1 MARELLFSVR
11 IEDCVVETKRGH
23 GKGGQNR
30 NKRDTAVRIV
40 HPPSGAV
47 GEAQDERSQLQNKRL
62 AFQRM
67 AQSGKMRAWINL
79 EAWLRE
85 GLPSPEEQVAKAM
98 APENL
103 RVEVKDERG
112 RWTTSEMSAGATASA
127 PYSRTSATSRAS
139 GPGA

>member
-1 MARELLFSVR
+1 MSRELLFSVR

-62 AFQRM
+62 AFERM
-67 AQSGKMRAWINL
+67 ARSGKFRAWLN
-79 EAWLRE
+79 RE
-85 GLPSPEEQVAKAM
+85 VWIRQGLPSPEEEVAKAM
-98 APENL
+98 APQNL

-112 RWTTSEMSAGATASA
+112 RWTPDT
-127 PYSRTSATSRAS
+127 SRTA
-139 GPGA
+139 